1 MDRDNIYLPEQPS
14 PDKILG
20 LKELRHSI
28 LILYFI
34 FTVFVPSALAD
45 PVSRRTSPSSSSL
58 SISNLHRPS
67 LYNAPTA
74 TECDSIRDEIADLDP
89 LFLPWLVK
97 TISQIRWQDDEK
109 QRDHVPLQQ
118 LLLLTW
124 KGVLVGIG
132 STKNPKHLAKTK
144 SYARGKEGLSKRVDK
159 KMITASPLDY
169 HNFRQDIL
177 AKYPAYNPPPA
188 VDGFEINRLSRQP
201 LTIYSL
207 EISDPCTGDRKPW
220 WTWWT
225 GWWNVRG
232 SL

>member
-1 MDRDNIYLPEQPS
+1 MVITSDKKYMYPMLTRFMNRDNIYLPEPPP
-14 PDKILG
+14 PDKRTLS

-34 FTVFVPSALAD
+34 LTVFVPSALAD
-45 PVSRRTSPSSSSL
+45 PMSCKTSSL
-58 SISNLHRPS
+58 SSSPPISNLHRSS

-74 TECDSIRDEIADLDP
+74 IECDSIRDEIADLDP

-109 QRDHVPLQQ
+109 QKDQVPLQQ

-132 STKNPKHLAKTK
+132 STKNPNHLAKTK
-144 SYARGKEGLSKRVDK
+144 SYARGKEGLNKRVDK

-188 VDGFEINRLSRQP
+188 VDGFEIDRLSRHAP
-201 LTIYSL
+201 
-207 EISDPCTGDRKPW
+207 
-220 WTWWT
+220 
-225 GWWNVRG
+225 NVV
-232 SL
+232 

>member
-1 MDRDNIYLPEQPS
+1 MQLHAKQRYFNRDNIYLPELPPPEKQLL
-14 PDKILG
+14 D

-34 FTVFVPSALAD
+34 LSVYVPSALMDPASHRKPS
-45 PVSRRTSPSSSSL
+45 PVSSVLPSSSF
-58 SISNLHRPS
+58 HRPP

-74 TECDSIRDEIADLDP
+74 VDCDSLRDEIADLDP
-89 LFLPWLVK
+89 LFIPWLIR

-109 QRDHVPLQQ
+109 QKDQIPLQQ

-124 KGVLVGIG
+124 KGILVGIG
-132 STKNPKHLAKTK
+132 SIKNPKHLAKTK
-144 SYARGKEGLSKRVDK
+144 SYARVKEGLSKRVDK

-188 VDGFEINRLSRQP
+188 VNGFEIDRLSMANS
-201 LTIYSL
+201 YGKN
-207 EISDPCTGDRKPW
+207 E
-220 WTWWT
+220 
-225 GWWNVRG
+225 
-232 SL
+232 